1 MVKRIL
7 VKITRHYHAVKN
19 TRTTLMKVVKN
30 TERRAI
36 MHREARG
43 ITCTSNCQ
51 ATNFASLSL
60 QPCKTRNVSAE
71 PRIRVVLYSA
81 IETRAKCFLP
91 RCLLLLVQGNLEI
104 ANEWQR
110 ILFQVNSA
118 TNFSFKIYFRS
129 SILQNPWYK
138 FKLLSWWNL
147 NIRCIKVKRIYI
159 CTRWLFSWKFFGLN
173 LTYRR
178 IWDLVEKNHTTWNRN
193 DHKRSVTW
201 TYKDET
207 CEAHL
212 PWNAPSSTAIEQV
225 LTKLE
230 RFCVRL
236 DVALLWTNSI
246 NRCSVGYQK

>member
-1 MVKRIL
+1 MVKEGDYYFSMIERDNTNIFHFNDERFRFGKLTETRVQREELSTEILAKRIL

-19 TRTTLMKVVKN
+19 TTTTSMKVVKN

-71 PRIRVVLYSA
+71 PRFRVVLYSA

-110 ILFQVNSA
+110 ILFQVNST
-118 TNFSFKIYFRS
+118 TNFSLKIYLKS
-129 SILQNPWYK
+129 
-138 FKLLSWWNL
+138 
-147 NIRCIKVKRIYI
+147 
-159 CTRWLFSWKFFGLN
+159 
-173 LTYRR
+173 
-178 IWDLVEKNHTTWNRN
+178 
-193 DHKRSVTW
+193 
-201 TYKDET
+201 
-207 CEAHL
+207 
-212 PWNAPSSTAIEQV
+212 
-225 LTKLE
+225 
-230 RFCVRL
+230 
-236 DVALLWTNSI
+236 
-246 NRCSVGYQK
+246 